1 MKKKVL
7 TKMLTVIM
15 SMIMILGVMQMCAS
29 AIPADYTVVENKH
42 YVHTFAQGGTTGF
55 SGDGGTG
62 LALSSTMG
70 HGDTKSL
77 EVTANSSNYARFFI
91 TWDVIAPFTIEP
103 NTNYYI
109 SFWYY
114 AEQNGWGGTIANG
127 TMEAP
132 YGGAMPQY
140 SLSSTTKGQW
150 NKAMAVMT
158 SGSNANNK
166 WMRFCAWSAPAG
178 TKFYVDD
185 IEIAKI
191 SSTTGLTNTVPEGAT
206 AAKTSL
212 LYGENIEIT
221 KHMLAN
227 GTNSGD
233 TVSRTIEQAHW
244 SDMSYKFVS
253 AQSSSTTG
261 TYVNVRESMF
271 LGYSSNMKMKAGV
284 PYYISY
290 YVYCPTKSVKTY
302 FGYINHSWV
311 INEVIPQG
319 EWTKVSA
326 LFTPTETQANLT
338 NGHLLK
344 LLFDDTALDGVNQPV
359 YLDDF
364 VFAELSSVTEMA
376 FAVDSVDYDFDT
388 KTAEVTLD
396 STLEITSAID
406 TTSITAPQ
414 GVTVTSA
421 TKSADGKNVTVG
433 LSGVASNA
441 TVGLTFTGVVDA
453 FGRSKDV
460 TASFTTPSAYEI
472 GNVTETVNGENATYT
487 RSIVKNSNGSI
498 NAGMIVAA
506 YNANGELISVG
517 MDLNT
522 IAGAG
527 ATTPFSVT
535 IAKGVTYKVFLL
547 DWADLAS
554 LE

>member
-1 MKKKVL
+1 MKNNIL
-7 TKMLTVIM
+7 TKMMATVM
-15 SMIMILGVMQMCAS
+15 TVVMVLGLMQVCVS
-29 AIPADYTVVENKH
+29 AIPADYTVVEGKH

-55 SGDGGTG
+55 SSSDGTPVS
-62 LALSSTMG
+62 LSSTMG
-70 HGDTKSL
+70 HGDAKSL
-77 EVTANSSNYARFFI
+77 EVTANSQNYARFYF
-91 TWDVIAPFTIEP
+91 TWDDIAPFDLEK

-114 AEQNGWGGTIANG
+114 AEEGGWGGATTGG
-127 TMEAP
+127 TMVAP
-132 YGGAMPQY
+132 YGGAQPTY
-140 SLSSTTKGQW
+140 SFSSKTVGQW
-150 NKAMAVMT
+150 NKVIATMT
-158 SGSNANNK
+158 TGSNNDK

-178 TKFYVDD
+178 TKIYFDD
-185 IEIAKI
+185 FEIAKI

-206 AAKTSL
+206 ATKTAL
-212 LYGENIEIT
+212 AYGENVELT

-233 TVSRTIEQAHW
+233 TVERTVEYAHW
-244 SDMSYKFVS
+244 SDMSYKFV
-253 AQSSSTTG
+253 ANPNTSSTG
-261 TYVNVRESMF
+261 LYVSLDNSAF
-271 LGYSSNMKMKAGV
+271 LGSGTKLKANT

-290 YVYCPTKSVKTY
+290 YVSCPTKSVNTTFTY
-302 FGYINHSWV
+302 FPSGNIINQT
-311 INEVIPQG
+311 IPQG

-326 LFTPTETQANLT
+326 LFVPDEATANAS
-338 NGHLLK
+338 NSHLLR
-344 LLFDDTALDGVNQPV
+344 LWINDTTLNSVNQPV
-359 YLDDF
+359 YLDDL
-364 VFAELSSVTEMA
+364 VIAELASVTDMA
-376 FAVDSVDYDFDT
+376 LTVDNVDYDFDT

-396 STLEITSAID
+396 STLEITSSID

-421 TKSADGKNVTVG
+421 SLSADGKTITVSLSNVD
-433 LSGVASNA
+433 SNA
-441 TVGLTFTGVVDA
+441 TIGLTFTGVVDA

-487 RSIVKNSNGSI
+487 RSIVKNSNGSM

-522 IAGAG
+522 VAGAG

-535 IAKGVTYKVFLL
+535 ITKGVAYKVFLL
-547 DWADLAS
+547 DWEGLVS